1 MNMSRKYIN
10 QAPFWLLILNKGLKT
25 SLVVFL
31 IIFSFVGQWPGVLV
45 EGLPTVI
52 VEETSLDTSLNNS
65 SNIQNINNSSLA
77 AIFMAIN
84 NPASQY
90 KKIEVIVTAYSS
102 TPEET
107 DDTPFITATG
117 KVVEDGIIAANF
129 LEFGTKVRFPELFG
143 DKIFVV
149 EDRMHQRFSE
159 GRIDIWFPT
168 KQEAE
173 KFGVKNTIMEIIEE
187 PQETTTTNNLTK
199 ENS

>member
-1 MNMSRKYIN
+1 MSRKYIN